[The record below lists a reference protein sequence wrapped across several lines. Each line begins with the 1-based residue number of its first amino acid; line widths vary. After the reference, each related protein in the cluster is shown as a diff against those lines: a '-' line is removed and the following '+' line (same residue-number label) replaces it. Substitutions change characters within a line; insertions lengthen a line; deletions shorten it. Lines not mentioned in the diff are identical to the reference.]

1 MGNRCEMTDDEI
13 FAENVWDKIQQ
24 HEYIVVGGNVIEPE
38 TGEVI
43 CPYNDLF
50 K

>member
-24 HEYIVVGGNVIEPE
+24 HEYIVVGGNVIELGS
-38 TGEVI
+38 GEVI
-43 CPYNDLF
+43 CLYSDLF